1 MSVKQR
7 ECKANFSMAYN
18 SVVIPPPRNGNPV
31 VFGRDFA
38 EQNITLLIVI
48 LLAPVV
54 RRLV

>member
-1 MSVKQR
+1 MNVKQC

-18 SVVIPPPRNGNPV
+18 SVVIPPQRNDNPV

-38 EQNITLLIVI
+38 EQNTTLVIVI